1 MKKAVVGLL
10 TLVLL
15 VMAFAAC
22 GKKAG
27 IPVAGSANA
36 EDLLTLIPKNVQA
49 VFVIDVHRGMNIPFV
64 DKALKT
70 GDDAAKYQET
80 IVKLGM
86 DPQKDVFF
94 AAIGLSQATSAE
106 GKTIPQ
112 GAGVINLKYD
122 RAKIVD
128 QIKQENP
135 NFKEDVYEGVTIF
148 TVPGKDETPMYGAFL
163 DASNVALGTEAGV
176 KAVIDVMKGKAESAL
191 KNADL
196 MKLVKAINKTALL
209 WNVTTFTPEQVKQ
222 MTEATPMLGSLKA
235 LQAVTM
241 FIDDKNKGLQI
252 EIKALS
258 SDAAKNKEIADMLT
272 GFKALGSMGSS
283 EKPELGEFL
292 DKIEIS
298 SSPDN
303 VKIYI
308 DMPEDLLNKLGQ
320 EMEKQVKSKLEGMK
334 AEEEPPAEEVI
345 DDIEEDAVIK

>member
-1 MKKAVVGLL
+1 MKKTFVGLL

-36 EDLLTLIPKNVQA
+36 EDMLTLIPKNVQS

-80 IVKLGM
+80 IAKLGM
-86 DPQKDVFF
+86 DPQKDIYF
-94 AAIGLSQATSAE
+94 AAIGLSQATNAE

-128 QIKQENP
+128 QIKQEKP
-135 NFKEDVYEGVTIF
+135 DFKEDAYEGVTIF

-176 KAVIDVMKGKAESAL
+176 KAVIDVMNGKAESAL
-191 KNADL
+191 KNAEL
-196 MKLVKAINKTALL
+196 MKLVKASNKTALL

-222 MTEATPMLGSLKA
+222 MTDATPMLSSLKA

-241 FIDDKNKGLQI
+241 FVDDKNKGLQV

-258 SDAAKNKEIADMLT
+258 PDAAKNKEIADMLT
-272 GFKALGSMGSS
+272 GFKALGAMGSS

-292 DKIEIS
+292 NKIEIS

-308 DMPEDLLNKLGQ
+308 DMPENLLNKLGQ

-334 AEEEPPAEEVI
+334 TKEEPSAEEVI

>member
-1 MKKAVVGLL
+1 MKKAAVGLL

-27 IPVAGSANA
+27 VPVAGTAKA
-36 EDLLTLIPKNVQA
+36 EDMLSLIPKNSQS
-49 VFVIDVHRGMNIPFV
+49 VFVIDVHRGINIPFV

-70 GDDAAKYQET
+70 GDDASKYKEA
-80 IVKLGM
+80 IDKFGL
-86 DPQKDVFF
+86 DPQKDVYF
-94 AAIGLSQATSAE
+94 AAIGLSQATNAE
-106 GKTIPQ
+106 GKAIPQ

-128 QIKQENP
+128 QIKKENP

-148 TVPGKDETPMYGAFL
+148 TVPEKGDEKPMYGAFL

-191 KNADL
+191 KNVEL
-196 MKLVKAINKTALL
+196 MKLVKATNKTALL

-222 MTEATPMLGSLKA
+222 MTDATPMLASLKA
-235 LQAVTM
+235 LQAATM
-241 FIDDKNKGLQI
+241 YVDDKNKGLQV

-258 SDAAKNKEIADMLT
+258 PDAAKNKEIADMLT
-272 GFKALGSMGSS
+272 GFKALGAMGSA

-292 DKIEIS
+292 NKIEIS

-303 VKIYI
+303 VKIFI
-308 DMPEDLLNKLGQ
+308 DLPEDLLTKLGQ
-320 EMEKQVKSKLEGMK
+320 EAEKQVKSKLEAMK
-334 AEEEPPAEEVI
+334 PVEKTEEPKE
-345 DDIEEDAVIK
+345 IK

>member
-15 VMAFAAC
+15 IMAFATC

-27 IPVAGSANA
+27 IPVAGTAKA
-36 EDLLTLIPKNVQA
+36 EDMLTLIPKNVQA

-70 GDDAAKYQET
+70 GDDAAKYKEA
-80 IVKLGM
+80 IDKFGL
-86 DPQKDVFF
+86 DPQKDIYF
-94 AAIGLSQATSAE
+94 AVIGLSQATNAE
-106 GKTIPQ
+106 GKTVPQ

-122 RAKIVD
+122 RVKIID
-128 QIKQENP
+128 QIKKENP
-135 NFKEDVYEGVTIF
+135 DFKEDVYEGVTIF
-148 TVPGKDETPMYGAFL
+148 TVPEKDETPMYGAFL

-191 KNADL
+191 KNDEL
-196 MKLVKAINKTALL
+196 MKLVKAGNKTALL
-209 WNVTTFTPEQVKQ
+209 WNVTTFSPEQVKQ
-222 MTEATPMLGSLKA
+222 MTDATPMLGSFKA
-235 LQAVTM
+235 LQAATIYV
-241 FIDDKNKGLQI
+241 DDKNKGLQV

-258 SDAAKNKEIADMLT
+258 PDAAKNKEIADMLT
-272 GFKALGSMGSS
+272 GFKALGAMGSS

-292 DKIEIS
+292 NKIEIS

-308 DMPEDLLNKLGQ
+308 DMPEDLLNKLGR

-334 AEEEPPAEEVI
+334 TDENPPDEDVI
-345 DDIEEDAVIK
+345 DDVAEDAVID